1 MAMAELAQE
10 NIFRRAKWLQRV
22 WSRPWL
28 VLTITYSFV
37 LLVLG
42 AVVLILEPW
51 QAKAL
56 VPLFFLYAA
65 LPFPLIF
72 VRLFKGKNLAEHGSG
87 NISLSNSFRVG
98 GWAAGTLTFLGEASK
113 GFLAPL
119 VSWAFFSFDV
129 NVSAGLLA
137 SSMLGTFY
145 SPFLKGKGGLGT
157 TLAIWGLL
165 FISPWSLLAILGIMV
180 ILLLV
185 HKDTYHDIMAVFWL
199 APLVIYLIDG
209 RWPVVLVALLYACI
223 YSVRM
228 SRKGD
233 EFSHGIRI
241 AKK

>member
-1 MAMAELAQE
+1 MTEAPQE
-10 NIFRRAKWLQRV
+10 NIFRRSAKLRWI

-28 VLTITYSFV
+28 VLLITYSFV
-37 LLVLG
+37 LVILG
-42 AVVLILEPW
+42 VVIFILEPW

-56 VPLFFLYAA
+56 VPLFFFYAA
-65 LPFPLIF
+65 LPFSLIF
-72 VRLFKGKNLAEHGSG
+72 VRIFKGKDLAEHGSG
-87 NISLSNSFRVG
+87 NLSLSNAFRVG
-98 GWAAGTLTFLGEASK
+98 GWAAGALTWLGEASK

-119 VSWAFFSFDV
+119 VSWAFFSSDV

-165 FISPWSLLAILGIMV
+165 LISPWSLLVILGIMGL
-180 ILLLV
+180 LLLV

-199 APLVIYLIDG
+199 APVVIYFIDG

-241 AKK
+241 AK

>member
-1 MAMAELAQE
+1 MVMTATAQE
-10 NIFRRAKWLQRV
+10 NIFRRSRALQGI
-22 WSRPWL
+22 WSRPRL
-28 VLTITYSFV
+28 VLVITYAFV
-37 LLVLG
+37 LAVLAFIMLV
-42 AVVLILEPW
+42 LEPW

-56 VPLFFLYAA
+56 VPFFFLYAA

-72 VRLFKGKNLAEHGSG
+72 VRLFRGKDITQLGSG

-98 GWAAGTLTFLGEASK
+98 GWAAGALTLLGEASK

-119 VSWAFFSFDV
+119 VSWAFFSSDV

-157 TLAIWGLL
+157 TLAIWGLV
-165 FISPWSLLAILGIMV
+165 FISPWSLLAILGIMGL
-180 ILLLV
+180 LLLV

-199 APLVIYLIDG
+199 APVVIYLIDG

>member
-1 MAMAELAQE
+1 MTDTAQE
-10 NIFRRAKWLQRV
+10 NIFRRSARLQWL
-22 WSRPWL
+22 WSRPLL
-28 VLTITYSFV
+28 VLVITYSFV
-37 LLVLG
+37 LVLL
-42 AVVLILEPW
+42 AIVILILEPW

-56 VPLFFLYAA
+56 VPFFFFYAA
-65 LPFPLIF
+65 LPFPFIF
-72 VRLFKGKNLAEHGSG
+72 VRLFSGKNLAEHGSG

-98 GWAAGTLTFLGEASK
+98 GWAAGVLTWLGEASK

-119 VSWAFFSFDV
+119 VSWAFFSSDV

-137 SSMLGTFY
+137 TSMLGTFY

-165 FISPWSLLAILGIMV
+165 FISPWSLLVILIILG
-180 ILLLV
+180 LLLLL
-185 HKDTYHDIMAVFWL
+185 HKDTYHDILAVFWL
-199 APLVIYLIDG
+199 APLVIYLVDG

-223 YSVRM
+223 YSIRM

>member
-1 MAMAELAQE
+1 MNEAAQE
-10 NIFRRAKWLQRV
+10 NIFRRSTRLQFI
-22 WSRPWL
+22 WSKPWL

-37 LLVLG
+37 L
-42 AVVLILEPW
+42 VVLSIIVVVLEPW

-56 VPLFFLYAA
+56 VPVLFLYAA

-72 VRLFKGKNLAEHGSG
+72 VRLLAGKNVAEQGSG
-87 NISLSNSFRVG
+87 NISLSNAFRVG
-98 GWAAGTLTFLGEASK
+98 GWTAGALTWLGEASK
-113 GFLAPL
+113 GFLPPL
-119 VSWAFFSFDV
+119 ISWAFFSFDV
-129 NVSAGLLA
+129 NVSTGLLA

-157 TLAIWGLL
+157 TLAIWGILL
-165 FISPWSLLAILGIMV
+165 ISPWSLVLILIILGV
-180 ILLLV
+180 LLLV
-185 HKDTYHDIMAVFWL
+185 HKDTYHDTIAIFWL
-199 APLVIYLIDG
+199 APLVIYFVDG

-233 EFSHGIRI
+233 EFAHGIRI

>member
-1 MAMAELAQE
+1 MTDAAQE
-10 NIFRRAKWLQRV
+10 NIFRRSARLQWL
-22 WSRPWL
+22 WSRPRLLL
-28 VLTITYSFV
+28 VITYSFV
-37 LLVLG
+37 LTLLAIVI
-42 AVVLILEPW
+42 LILEPW

-56 VPLFFLYAA
+56 VPFFFFYAA
-65 LPFPLIF
+65 LPFPFIF
-72 VRLFKGKNLAEHGSG
+72 VRLLSGKNLAEHGSG

-98 GWAAGTLTFLGEASK
+98 GWAAGVLTWLGEASK

-119 VSWAFFSFDV
+119 VSWAYFSSDV

-137 SSMLGTFY
+137 TSMLGTFY

-165 FISPWSLLAILGIMV
+165 FISPWSLLVILIILG
-180 ILLLV
+180 LLLLL

-199 APLVIYLIDG
+199 APLVIYLVDG

-223 YSVRM
+223 YSIRM

-241 AKK
+241 GKK